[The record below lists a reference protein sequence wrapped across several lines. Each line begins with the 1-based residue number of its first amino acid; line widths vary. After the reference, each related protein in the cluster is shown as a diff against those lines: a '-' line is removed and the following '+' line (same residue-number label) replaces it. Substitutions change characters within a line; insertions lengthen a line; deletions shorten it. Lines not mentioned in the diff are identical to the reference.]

1 MQRCPITADGVYTL
15 KTLYIDVYF
24 LINFTVDLLSLYF
37 GALLAKVKSSVK
49 RLIASS
55 FISGFFACVIVLS
68 GADGLLYVIA
78 LVLNALVITIVFC
91 GKITLIRQ
99 VKLFLA
105 FLIFETLIGGFVT
118 FIYSALDQYFYPLF
132 NGGAIGAEN
141 KNLII
146 LALLIMITYGILRL
160 LLIIFSGS
168 REETNARIRISI
180 LGKEATTDALVDSG
194 NLLRDP
200 IDSSAVVI
208 VKRSAINNIIGS
220 KKITDDERFKTR
232 IRIIPI
238 KTLTEEKILI
248 GIKSDFIAIN
258 DRNITFENTVIAI
271 DEEEGSFAGYSAL
284 LPSCFLAK

>member
-1 MQRCPITADGVYTL
+1 MQRCPITATECAL

-132 NGGAIGAEN
+132 NAGAIGAEN

-160 LLIIFSGS
+160 ILIIFSGS
-168 REETNARIRISI
+168 REETNTRIRISI

-258 DRNITFENTVIAI
+258 DRNFTFENTVIAI

>member
-1 MQRCPITADGVYTL
+1 MRV
-15 KTLYIDVYF
+15 LYIDVYF

-37 GALLAKVKSSVK
+37 GALFAKVKSSVK

-132 NGGAIGAEN
+132 NAGAIGAEN